1 MTINHHPSAETLLRY
16 AAGTLSAG
24 PALVVGVHLEKCA
37 VCRTQ
42 VADFEA
48 IGGRLLEDTMPGY
61 LAHGHLT
68 PGHLAADALARSL
81 ERLDAATTLP
91 RREPAAA
98 PRRAELGIAL
108 PASLPRCEIGSW
120 RWLGAGF
127 RWSKV
132 TIPESPEAKVV
143 FLKGRAGL
151 RLPAHGHSGT
161 EFMQVLSGSLS
172 DERGRYGPGDLDEAD
187 AAVDHQPVVDPQSEC
202 VCLAALEGDTRLHGL
217 LGRLLWPL
225 VGF

>member
-1 MTINHHPSAETLLRY
+1 
-16 AAGTLSAG
+16 
-24 PALVVGVHLEKCA
+24 GVHLENCA
-37 VCRTQ
+37 VCRAR

-48 IGGRLLEDTMPGY
+48 VGGRLLEDTMPGY
-61 LAHGHLT
+61 LAQRHLT
-68 PGHLAADALARSL
+68 PDALARTL

-91 RREPAAA
+91 RRGPVAA

-108 PASLPRCEIGSW
+108 PASLLRCEIGAW
-120 RWLGAGF
+120 RWLGPGF

-132 TIPESPEAKVV
+132 TIPGNPEAKVV

-161 EFMQVLSGSLS
+161 EFLQVLCGSLS
-172 DERGRYGPGDLDEAD
+172 DERGRYGPGDFEEAD

-217 LGRLLWPL
+217 FGRLLWPL